1 MSKET
6 ITSETY
12 QKALNAHSEEW
23 GKAYLTGFEQELLFE
38 EHRQFMQRYS
48 IDSNSAWYLLKD
60 HLNRGNFPQF
70 ESVSAAQFIEAAIS
84 HGCPVA
90 LSLYEER
97 SDPALITR
105 SYLTKNRAYRMIKR
119 VLRENNN
126 PLLSQWIGAEIKAY
140 KHDGVARLV
149 RPAKLGLSTLQGI
162 ERVQIYWPCQLL
174 RVLDGLVQGWDPV
187 PEFVEVD
194 PIKFQ
199 ISWHEYQSGIT
210 EATTL
215 EELAINIATCVV
227 NTLREHQV
235 SSSVIAKLLAKGYS
249 PVGPLNEHGQVDKI
263 KHTWQGLLQ
272 QLATD
277 PKNTQL
283 CSELSSI
290 VFKKIDNWTP
300 PSKSVKEAIA
310 KLK

>member
-70 ESVSAAQFIEAAIS
+70 ESVSSAQFIEAAIS

-140 KHDGVARLV
+140 KHDGVACYFQWPGTFGDAHVDLSRMLDHFYPLLDYDALPDISMRVMYEEIMPEIINEWPHQILIDQLRAEEEEQKKVVKKKRKLVTTGKTQLRPSFLRLV
-149 RPAKLGLSTLQGI
+149 
-162 ERVQIYWPCQLL
+162 
-174 RVLDGLVQGWDPV
+174 
-187 PEFVEVD
+187 
-194 PIKFQ
+194 
-199 ISWHEYQSGIT
+199 
-210 EATTL
+210 
-215 EELAINIATCVV
+215 
-227 NTLREHQV
+227 
-235 SSSVIAKLLAKGYS
+235 
-249 PVGPLNEHGQVDKI
+249 
-263 KHTWQGLLQ
+263 
-272 QLATD
+272 
-277 PKNTQL
+277 PK
-283 CSELSSI
+283 S
-290 VFKKIDNWTP
+290 
-300 PSKSVKEAIA
+300 
-310 KLK
+310 